1 MPNHEIDW
9 EDAPLPYKLYR
20 NLPIIPLSLEIPL
33 SLPNS
38 STTPTLD
45 EIGHYLWCSF
55 GLTQL
60 CQLNS
65 EKILFRRSI
74 PSGGALYPNE
84 LYIYLKLTIIQ
95 TAFTI
100 TTPRITDLSYFA
112 KEISIL
118 ILQKHSAIVVTYN
131 LVLVL
136 HSYPLCFGK
145 TSLNTIIFHI
155 VFKD

>member
-1 MPNHEIDW
+1 MHRFLINYIETY
-9 EDAPLPYKLYR
+9 LLS
-20 NLPIIPLSLEIPL
+20 LSLEIPL

-136 HSYPLCFGK
+136 HSYPPCFGK

>member
-1 MPNHEIDW
+1 MHRFLINYIETY
-9 EDAPLPYKLYR
+9 LLS
-20 NLPIIPLSLEIPL
+20 LSLEIPL

-84 LYIYLKLTIIQ
+84 LYIY
-95 TAFTI
+95 
-100 TTPRITDLSYFA
+100 
-112 KEISIL
+112 
-118 ILQKHSAIVVTYN
+118 
-131 LVLVL
+131 
-136 HSYPLCFGK
+136 
-145 TSLNTIIFHI
+145 
-155 VFKD
+155 

>member
-1 MPNHEIDW
+1 MLNHEVDW

-84 LYIYLKLTIIQ
+84 LYIYLKLTIIRRHLPLRRR
-95 TAFTI
+95 AS
-100 TTPRITDLSYFA
+100 P
-112 KEISIL
+112 
-118 ILQKHSAIVVTYN
+118 TY
-131 LVLVL
+131 L
-136 HSYPLCFGK
+136 
-145 TSLNTIIFHI
+145 TSRRKFRFLYYRSTRQSL
-155 VFKD
+155 